1 MTIAMTISNSKYNR
15 MYVKIFFYLTNYL
28 FDFFCKFVS
37 NNKNMGLP
45 ELKNKVLMYIENT
58 DEIQLAKVSD
68 LFENTNAYK
77 TIEEPE
83 NSVSEPI
90 IAYDVLGKP
99 LTLKQYNEEIDK
111 AIEDIENGRFISH
124 EDLLKEIKSWRN
136 EI

>member
-1 MTIAMTISNSKYNR
+1 MTIAMAISNSKYNR

-45 ELKNKVLMYIENT
+45 ELKNKVLMYIENA